1 MRLMLLAVTV
11 FSTSLASAA
20 YAADTNKT
28 TAPPNTPPAASTPA
42 TSAPASAPAAPAAAA
57 APAPAQPGVSPYS
70 YSAAGRRDPFQ
81 TLAGPAAAETK
92 SLPKTAVVGIGGI
105 RVEDLSVRGIM
116 QSRDRLVA
124 MIQGPD
130 SRTYLIHQGDKLAD
144 GAVKS
149 ITPQGLVLLQDI
161 VDPRAKDKTREVHKA
176 LRSSEDEKE

>member
-1 MRLMLLAVTV
+1 MRALLLSVTILTASLGTSAV
-11 FSTSLASAA
+11 
-20 YAADTNKT
+20 YAADTKRTPSPN
-28 TAPPNTPPAASTPA
+28 APPSAAA
-42 TSAPASAPAAPAAAA
+42 TAAPLTPAAAQ
-57 APAPAQPGVSPYS
+57 APDVPGVSPYS
-70 YSAAGRRDPFQ
+70 YSASGRRDPFQ
-81 TLAGPAAAETK
+81 TLAGPVASESRA
-92 SLPKTAVVGIGGI
+92 LPKTTAIGIGGI

-149 ITPQGLVLLQDI
+149 ITPQGLVLLQDV

>member
-1 MRLMLLAVTV
+1 MRLILLAVTL
-11 FSTSLASAA
+11 FSTSLVSAA
-20 YAADTNKT
+20 YAAETNKT
-28 TAPPNTPPAASTPA
+28 TAPPNPPPAAA
-42 TSAPASAPAAPAAAA
+42 TAAAPAPAPAAPAAAA
-57 APAPAQPGVSPYS
+57 APTQPGVGPYS

-81 TLAGPAAAETK
+81 TLAGPVAAETK

>member
-1 MRLMLLAVTV
+1 MRVILFALTM
-11 FSTSLASAA
+11 SAA
-20 YAADTNKT
+20 ALGVSAAQAAENKAAPAAN
-28 TAPPNTPPAASTPA
+28 TAPAG
-42 TSAPASAPAAPAAAA
+42 APSASAPAPAAASA
-57 APAPAQPGVSPYS
+57 QPAQTPAVPGVSPYS
-70 YSAAGRRDPFQ
+70 YAAAGRRDPFQ
-81 TLAGPAAAETK
+81 TLAGPATAETK
-92 SLPKTAVVGIGGI
+92 SLPRTAVAGIGGI